1 MELSIVGKHVTSN
14 NACVSDTQKM
24 CIITL
29 NKFPI
34 FFLGPNI
41 ISDGLTNRFEM
52 SMDSQTGSW
61 ISFLNKRAQSALGH
75 SPEVKIKGHSKDIYR
90 GPLMLSTK
98 YW

>member
-1 MELSIVGKHVTSN
+1 MGKYVTSN

-29 NKFPI
+29 NKFP
-34 FFLGPNI
+34 FFLPNI
-41 ISDGLTNRFEM
+41 ISDDLTNRFDT

-61 ISFLNKRAQSALGH
+61 ISFLNKRAQRALGH
-75 SPEVKIKGHSKDIYR
+75 SPEEKVKGHSEDIYR